1 MSIPSRLI
9 GYGAYNLCFDRW
21 LGKPPSG
28 GPIFFAAIRNGGWP
42 VNLVKVICF
51 RNSGIEGLP
60 ETRRVTLYDNR
71 KAINTAFI
79 DNLNNLVDQAR
90 QFNFSVQVCLFHFH
104 AITAPAETPENVPD
118 VLNPA
123 NLGTN
128 NYQKLTS
135 FFNISDQARL
145 NEQIRFVRAIGD
157 RLRGYNN
164 VLWELANEVRIQG
177 GTPAQNATGNCGLV
191 AWLKRMRTELITSL
205 QGRPFVI
212 TTSTG
217 IDNER
222 VTFSPS
228 RPVDGCNESAL
239 PAEYFDFHAGQWGAV
254 DNFATGIAN
263 AKARVAGYNRNA
275 FLIVN
280 DDGVNNTMRTA
291 DWVKARAKEA
301 FRQRVHYASK
311 QEYPPGVPLDTLT
324 LDKLREAN
332 NEQP

>member
-28 GPIFFAAIRNGGWP
+28 GPIFFSAIRNGGWP

-60 ETRRVTLYDNR
+60 ETRRVTLYDNN

-90 QFNFSVQVCLFHFH
+90 QFGFWVQVCIFHFH
-104 AITAPAETPENVPD
+104 AITAPAETPENVPNI
-118 VLNPA
+118 LNPA

-135 FFNISDQARL
+135 FFNIGDQARL
-145 NEQIRFVRAIGD
+145 NEQIRLVRAIGD

-177 GTPAQNATGNCGLV
+177 GTAAQNATGNCQLV

-205 QGRPFVI
+205 QGRPYVI
-212 TTSTG
+212 GTSTG
-217 IDNER
+217 LNEA
-222 VTFSPS
+222 VTFKPQ
-228 RPVDGCNESAL
+228 RPVEGCNESAL
-239 PAEYFDFHAGQWGAV
+239 PAEYFDFHTGQW
-254 DNFATGIAN
+254 DATGDYAAGIAN
-263 AKARVAGYNRNA
+263 AKTRAASYNPNA
-275 FLIVN
+275 FLIIN
-280 DDGVNNTMRTA
+280 DDGVSNSVRTP

-301 FRQRVHYASK
+301 FKRRLHYSSK
-311 QEYPPGVPLDTLT
+311 QEYPPGAPLDTIT